1 MSTLGLWMACWKMR
15 DILVF
20 DWHYTFLLIYVRR
33 FWKISFPVIGFGILF
48 FCSREIFRWIRKII
62 SFHNFRSFRLSFSFS
77 IIISS
82 PSMRLSILHIQFE
95 RHKIL
100 SIFTS
105 KEHFLYFR
113 EFKLLDN
120 ILTFLAPHFKIK
132 FNSPIQNF
140 CNNTPKKIPNF
151 LMQFLNRTVT
161 PIQLPFPTLIQS
173 NKNIPN
179 FPD

>member
-1 MSTLGLWMACWKMR
+1 
-15 DILVF
+15 
-20 DWHYTFLLIYVRR
+20 
-33 FWKISFPVIGFGILF
+33 
-48 FCSREIFRWIRKII
+48 
-62 SFHNFRSFRLSFSFS
+62 
-77 IIISS
+77 
-82 PSMRLSILHIQFE
+82 MRLSILHIQFE

-100 SIFTS
+100 SIFAS

-132 FNSPIQNF
+132 FNPTIQNF
-140 CNNTPKKIPNF
+140 RNNTPKKIPNL
-151 LMQFLNRTVT
+151 LMQFPNRTVT